1 MRILKKFFAA
11 ALAVVMMAS
20 TFSMSAVEA
29 LADDT
34 LEFGIFYGYGRT
46 AGSEILGRIGTIT
59 NTGYSI
65 EGTRTGN
72 YASGSTKVVGS
83 GANSNRYSQ
92 ATTTTGSSEIAS
104 IDYWYNGT
112 KYSFDR
118 ASAIGVSG
126 GVLNNTGSGTKLIAN
141 AFSNNIFQSR
151 WQNLTGNLFMVLH
164 YNNGHTITI
173 NTNDTSAEFDRGTV
187 SQYFFNSSSG
197 VAQIEIGG
205 SSYSNSTGISSSVSS
220 LSETPTSIIF
230 NVGANSA
237 TLEDATAT
245 KYLTSSYTWSDSHES
260 TDILKYDDGTY
271 TFYKVS
277 ADIAIDYIYTSETYT
292 ATFKK
297 QSSPEGAFDTTVDT
311 IADII
316 GGSSVTAPATDPALE
331 HYVFAGWYLDDELT
345 EEAAFPYA
353 MNADTTF
360 YAKFEYGYEITF
372 NSTFSDISV
381 GSDFTNNGGI
391 VDSENNRLITTGY
404 SSASGFQVQAP
415 FNLAGGNISSV
426 EIGYGSET
434 FTLTAEQAISPGA
447 MISTDGTVTV
457 TNTKGANDF
466 MKWAYTDGNAIIFL
480 RLYDIHENI
489 SITVNQLA
497 NETHTI
503 YFSGI
508 RAIASTQ
515 TGTTWNARTGGAAN
529 TSNPKL
535 TVPRNYVDDATGFG
549 FQMNLDT
556 ALTPESVTI
565 TYGSRTFTRS
575 LASGNSAY
583 LLCTG
588 GTSTTQDSTALMR
601 FVFSAGKTFFNIR
614 FFRITRDIKFTVNY
628 AGVGE
633 TVTATLVDPNGAA
646 SSFVTDV
653 NTASSSIEGKVVT
666 INTKELLNHS
676 DGSVRLVIGPR
687 ETVMSGITVAATD
700 GSYSV
705 DYHKGDTFS
714 ATGYTDGFGRMNI
727 SCSMVNG
734 YYLYFVRFTALYK
747 DVIITPILTSVV
759 DEESPI
765 AMGVEVGNTLTAR
778 FSTTLTEEQEEAAY
792 ESYYF
797 RAQIGGR
804 TVDIDADPDEGGSL
818 VFELTE
824 INAQCMNDTISGTF
838 YGVKEGQ
845 ADEELGSVPTGIS
858 ISEYCNRVYDLY
870 PTYTKL
876 TTFMANMLNFGSECQ
891 KYVGYH
897 ADSLAIDSCDWAE
910 ALVGTEDP
918 VLPDLG
924 GAMSVFEAGYTS
936 GSARIKNAGLN
947 VAEKIAVFFNVYA
960 PDGVDDLRIVVN
972 GYEKP
977 FEAVGGNTYR
987 VQLLRI
993 SPSSYDNVYVAE
1005 LYSGDTLLQ
1014 TVRYSVNTYVARQYS
1029 NNVSADIM
1037 KAIYN
1042 YGLAAE
1048 EYTR

>member
-1 MRILKKFFAA
+1 SAY
-11 ALAVVMMAS
+11 
-20 TFSMSAVEA
+20 TFNEGNTLVEA
-29 LADDT
+29 GDGCSL
-34 LEFGIFYGYGRT
+34 
-46 AGSEILGRIGTIT
+46 IGTLPSAQSVSTTSGLTNRFDMPNIT
-59 NTGYSI
+59 TYS
-65 EGTRTGN
+65 
-72 YASGSTKVVGS
+72 
-83 GANSNRYSQ
+83 
-92 ATTTTGSSEIAS
+92 S
-104 IDYWYNGT
+104 IDIY
-112 KYSFDR
+112 
-118 ASAIGVSG
+118 IG
-126 GVLNNTGSGTKLIAN
+126 GVKTSIPYSTIIKNYDFYRDSSNHLSTSTSGTKTVKLAKNSSICCM
-141 AFSNNIFQSR
+141 R
-151 WQNLTGNLFMVLH
+151 WYDISYDTVVVINYNSQNTV
-164 YNNGHTITI
+164 II
-173 NTNDTSAEFDRGTV
+173 NTNDSGASITSAAPSYYFDNTTTAGTATLRV
-187 SQYFFNSSSG
+187 DG
-197 VAQIEIGG
+197 
-205 SSYSNSTGISSSVSS
+205 SYSDATGISTSVSS
-220 LSETPTSIIF
+220 LSETPTSILF
-230 NVGANSA
+230 TVGADSA

-260 TDILKYDDGTY
+260 TDILKYDDGAY

-277 ADIAIDYIYTSETYT
+277 ADITIDYTYTSETYT

-297 QSSPEGAFDTTVDT
+297 QTTPNGAFNTIVDT
-311 IADII
+311 VADIV
-316 GGSSVTAPATDPALE
+316 GGSSIAAPVTNPTLE
-331 HYVFAGWYLDDELT
+331 HYVFAGWYLDDGLT
-345 EEAAFPYA
+345 EEAVFPYA

-372 NSTFSDISV
+372 NSTFSGISV
-381 GSDFTNNGGI
+381 DSSFTNSGGI
-391 VDSENNRLITTGY
+391 VDSENNRLVTTGY
-404 SSASGFQVQAP
+404 SNASGAQVQAP

-434 FTLTAEQAISPGA
+434 FTLTAEQAITAGS
-447 MISTDGTVTV
+447 MIAAGGTVTV
-457 TNTKGANDF
+457 TNTRGANDF

-489 SITVNQLA
+489 SITVNQLV

-503 YFSGI
+503 YFSGV

-515 TGTTWNARTGGAAN
+515 SGTTWNAQTGGASN

-535 TVPRNYVDDATGFG
+535 TLPGNYVDDATGFG

-565 TYGSRTFTRS
+565 TYGNKTFTRS
-575 LASGNSAY
+575 LTSGNSAY

-588 GTSTTQDSTALMR
+588 GTSTSQGSTSLMR
-601 FVFSAGKTFFNIR
+601 FVYTAGKTFFNIR

-633 TVTATLVDPNGAA
+633 TVTATLVDPSGAA
-646 SSFVTDV
+646 SSFLTDV
-653 NTASSSIEGKVVT
+653 NTASSGIEGKVVT

-687 ETVMSGITVAATD
+687 ETMMSGITVAATD

-705 DYHKGDTFS
+705 DYYKGETFS
-714 ATGYTDGFGRMNI
+714 ATGYTDGFGRMNV
-727 SCSMVNG
+727 SCTLVNG
-734 YYLYFVRFTALYK
+734 YYMYFVRFMALYK
-747 DVIITPILTSVV
+747 DVTITPILTSVV

-765 AMGVEVGNTLTAR
+765 AMGIEVGNTITAR
-778 FSTTLTEEQEEAAY
+778 FSTDLTEEQEEAAY

-804 TVDIDADPDEGGSL
+804 TLDIEADPDENGSL

-845 ADEELGSVPTGIS
+845 ADAELGSVPTGIS

-870 PTYTKL
+870 STYTKL

-924 GAMSVFEAGYTS
+924 GAMSVYEAGYTS

-1029 NNVSADIM
+1029 NNVSAGIM